1 MNIAEYSIKNKVIS
15 WLFIVILAI
24 GGVTSFLELGRL
36 EDPAFTIKDAMVVA
50 TYPGATPQEVEE
62 ELTYPLEKEIRRL
75 PYIDKITSTSSSGM
89 SQIMVSMKMDYGPDE
104 LPQIWDEMRRKI
116 NDLKPTLPAG
126 VNSLSII
133 DDFGDVFG
141 VMIML
146 SGEGYDYVELKR
158 YADVMSRDLEMVD
171 GVGKVSIAGDQ
182 QEMLFVEV
190 SLDRLAS
197 LNLDMSRVA
206 GLLNQQNNVVSSGEV
221 MVNGESLVIRPS
233 GTLNSVESLENLII
247 HGRDTGNLIRL
258 KDVATVVRGIQEKP
272 TNVVTYNGK
281 PAINLGVS
289 FASGVNVVEVGQR
302 LTDEIAHLE
311 TMKPAGIELNYFY
324 NQAAEVD
331 ASVQDFIVSLGQAV
345 AIVILV
351 LLFAMGIRSGIIIGV
366 VLLLT
371 VFGTFILME
380 YNDIE
385 LHRISL
391 GALIIALGMLVDNAI
406 VVVEGILVGLKKGRT
421 KMQAASDI
429 VKQTQWPLLGA
440 TVIAI
445 TAFAPI
451 GLSEDATGEFM
462 GSLFWVLCYSLFLS
476 WITAL
481 TITPFLADLLLKEEN
496 VSNNAD
502 GADAQQS
509 ASQQEYD
516 DPYKG
521 WLFVLFGWTLK
532 LAMRFRWVTV
542 VSMVALLFT
551 AVFAFGMVKQQFFPP
566 SNTPMFYVDM
576 WMPEGTDIR
585 ETIKQTERVEKYVR
599 EQEHV
604 EFVSTSVGQGL
615 QRFALTYQPEQSYE
629 AYAQLQVRTTDRE
642 NMFVVLNGLTGELS
656 RQFDTPTFQFKLMEF
671 GPSPASK
678 IEARITGSDP
688 QVLREIALQ
697 VEDILHTDPGARNIR
712 HDWRERTKE
721 LVPVFNESKARRLGI
736 SKEDLSNTLQMTFG
750 GSAMGLLR
758 DGADILP
765 IVGRLPESERVDF
778 ESLQN
783 AKIWSPSLQAY
794 VPIDQVI
801 DGVSLSWDEPLIK
814 RRDRKRTLTVLADHD
829 VLSEDT
835 AAALFTRIQPKV
847 MALDLPDGYGIS
859 WGGEYESSK
868 DAQDSLFGSLPM
880 GYLLM
885 FVITMLLFNSLK
897 KPLVIWFTVPLSI
910 IGVSF
915 GLLLWNM
922 PFSFTAF
929 LGLLS
934 LSGMIL
940 KNGIVL
946 MDQINIEMDS
956 GKDPYLAIVD
966 SAVSRVR
973 PVSMAALTTI
983 LGLVPLMFD
992 AFFGSMAITIMAGL
1006 GFATILTLIVVP
1018 VMYSLLFKIKP
1029 PKTVKSGSNDH
1040 SNDHPNDSLLESQPN
1055 KGKALE
1061 AAEAL

>member
-24 GGVTSFLELGRL
+24 GGGTSFLELGRL
-36 EDPAFTIKDAMVVA
+36 EDPAFTIKDAMIVA
-50 TYPGATPQEVEE
+50 TYPGATSKEVEE
-62 ELTYPLEKEIRRL
+62 ELTYPLEKEIRKL
-75 PYIDKITSTSSSGM
+75 PYIDRITSTSSNGM

-116 NDLKPTLPAG
+116 NDLQPTLPQG
-126 VNSLSII
+126 VQSLQII
-133 DDFGDVFG
+133 DDFGDVYG
-141 VMIML
+141 VMLML
-146 SGEGYDYVELKR
+146 TGDDYDYVELKR
-158 YADVMSRDLEMVD
+158 YADHLRREIELVD
-171 GVGKVSIAGDQ
+171 GVGKVDIAGDQ
-182 QEMLFVEV
+182 QEMLFVEI

-197 LNLDMSRVA
+197 LNLDMNVVS
-206 GLLNQQNNVVSSGEV
+206 GLLNQQNNVVSAGEV

-233 GTLNSVESLENLII
+233 GTLNTVQALENLII

-258 KDVATVVRGIQEKP
+258 KDVATITRSIQEKP
-272 TNVVTYNGK
+272 GNMILFNGK
-281 PAINLGVS
+281 KAINIGIS
-289 FASGVNVVEVGQR
+289 FASGVNVVEVGER
-302 LTDEIAHLE
+302 LNAELSSLE
-311 TMKPAGIELNYFY
+311 SIKPAGLDMSYFY
-324 NQAAEVD
+324 NQAQEVD
-331 ASVQDFIVSLGQAV
+331 DSVKAFVISLAEAV
-345 AIVILV
+345 AIVIIV
-351 LLFAMGIRSGIIIGV
+351 LLFTMGLRSGVIIGV

-371 VFGTFILME
+371 VFGTFILMN
-380 YNDIE
+380 YNNIE

-421 KMQAASDI
+421 KVQAAVDI

-451 GLSEDATGEFM
+451 GLSQDATGEFM
-462 GSLFWVLCYSLFLS
+462 GSLFWVLCFSLFLS
-476 WITAL
+476 WVTAITL
-481 TITPFLADLLLKEEN
+481 TPFLADLLLKEEEN
-496 VSNNAD
+496 DTNGED
-502 GADAQQS
+502 
-509 ASQQEYD
+509 E

-521 WLFVLFGWTLK
+521 WLFVVFGALLK
-532 LAMRFRWVTV
+532 FSLRFRWMTV
-542 VSMVALLFT
+542 AAMVALLVG
-551 AVFAFGMVKQQFFPP
+551 AVIAFGNVKQQFFPP

-585 ETIKQTERVEKYVR
+585 QTIKQAEKVESYIR
-599 EQEHV
+599 QQDDID
-604 EFVSTSVGQGL
+604 FVSVSIGQGL
-615 QRFALTYQPEQSYE
+615 QRFALTYQPEKSYE
-629 AYAQLQVRTTDRE
+629 AYAQFQVRTTDRD
-642 NMFVVLNGLTGELS
+642 NMFKLLHKLDDNLTKT
-656 RQFDTPTFQFKLMEF
+656 FDEPTFQFKLMEF

-678 IEARITGSDP
+678 IEARITGPDP
-688 QVLREIALQ
+688 KVLRELAVQ

-736 SKEDLSNTLQMTFG
+736 SKEDLSSTLQMAFG
-750 GSAMGLLR
+750 GSTFGVLR
-758 DGADILP
+758 DGTHTLP
-765 IVGRLPESERVDF
+765 IMMRLPEAERVDF

-783 AKIWSPSLQAY
+783 VKIWSPSLQTY
-794 VPIDQVI
+794 IPVDQII
-801 DGVSLSWDEPLIK
+801 DGVELDWSEPLIQ

-829 VLSEDT
+829 VLSDDT
-835 AAALFTRIQPKV
+835 AASLFARVQPKV
-847 MALDLPDGYGIS
+847 MALHIPEGYEIT

-868 DAQDSLFGSLPM
+868 DAQEGLFGSLPM

-885 FVITMLLFNSLK
+885 FIITILLFNSIK

-910 IGVSF
+910 IGVAF
-915 GLLLWNM
+915 GLLTTNM

-946 MDQINIEMDS
+946 LDQINLELES

-966 SAVSRVR
+966 SAISRVR

-983 LGLVPLMFD
+983 LGMIPLVFD

-1006 GFATILTLIVVP
+1006 GFATVLTLIVVP
-1018 VMYSLLFKIKP
+1018 VMFAILFRIKP
-1029 PKTVKSGSNDH
+1029 TT
-1040 SNDHPNDSLLESQPN
+1040 
-1055 KGKALE
+1055 A
-1061 AAEAL
+1061 

>member
-1 MNIAEYSIKNKVIS
+1 MSIAEYSIKNKVIS

-36 EDPAFTIKDAMVVA
+36 EDPAFTIKDAMVIA
-50 TYPGATPQEVEE
+50 TYPGATSKEVEE
-62 ELTYPLEKEIRRL
+62 ELTYPLEKEIRKL

-116 NDLKPTLPAG
+116 NDLQPTLPQG
-126 VNSLSII
+126 VQSLQII
-133 DDFGDVFG
+133 DDFGDVYG
-141 VMIML
+141 VMLML
-146 SGEGYDYVELKR
+146 TGDDYDYVELKR
-158 YADVMSRDLEMVD
+158 YADQLTRELELID
-171 GVGKVSIAGDQ
+171 GVGKVDIAGDQ
-182 QEMLFVEV
+182 QEMLFVEI
-190 SLDRLAS
+190 SLDRLAA
-197 LNLDMSRVA
+197 LNLDMNVIS
-206 GLLNQQNNVVSSGEV
+206 GLLNQQNNVVSAGEV
-221 MVNGESLVIRPS
+221 MVNGESLIIRPS
-233 GTLNSVESLENLII
+233 GTLNTVEALENLII

-258 KDVATVVRGIQEKP
+258 KDVATISRGIQEKP
-272 TNVVTYNGK
+272 GNVLLYNGK
-281 PAINLGVS
+281 KAINIGIS

-302 LTDEIAHLE
+302 IEAELASLE
-311 TMKPAGIELNYFY
+311 TIKPAGIDMNYFY
-324 NQAAEVD
+324 NQSQEVD
-331 ASVQDFIVSLGQAV
+331 DSVKAFVISLAEAV
-345 AIVILV
+345 AIVIIV
-351 LLFAMGIRSGIIIGV
+351 LLFTMGLRSGVIIGL

-371 VFGTFILME
+371 VFGTFILMN
-380 YNDIE
+380 YNNIE

-421 KMQAASDI
+421 KVQAATDI

-451 GLSEDATGEFM
+451 GLSQDATGEFM
-462 GSLFWVLCYSLFLS
+462 GSLFWVLCFSLFLS
-476 WITAL
+476 WITAITL
-481 TITPFLADLLLKEEN
+481 TPFLADLLLKEEDK
-496 VSNNAD
+496 NAEAED
-502 GADAQQS
+502 
-509 ASQQEYD
+509 E

-521 WLFVLFGWTLK
+521 WLFVAFGASLK
-532 LAMRFRWVTV
+532 FALRFRWLTV
-542 VSMVALLFT
+542 AGMVALLVG
-551 AVFAFGMVKQQFFPP
+551 AVVAFGSVKQQFFPP

-585 ETIKQTERVEKYVR
+585 ETIKKAEEVESYIR
-599 EQEHV
+599 TQDNID
-604 EFVSTSVGQGL
+604 FVSASIGQGL
-615 QRFALTYQPEQSYE
+615 QRFALTYQPEKSYE
-629 AYAQLQVRTTDRE
+629 AYAQFQVRTTDRE
-642 NMFVVLNGLTGELS
+642 NMFELLHKLDDNLAKT
-656 RQFDTPTFQFKLMEF
+656 FDKPTFQFKLMEF

-678 IEARITGSDP
+678 IEARITGPDP
-688 QVLREIALQ
+688 QVLRELAVQ

-736 SKEDLSNTLQMTFG
+736 SKEDLSSTLQMAFG
-750 GSAMGLLR
+750 GSTLGFLR
-758 DGADILP
+758 DGTHILP
-765 IVGRLPESERVDF
+765 IMTRLPEAERVDF

-783 AKIWSPSLQAY
+783 VNIWSPSLQSY
-794 VPIDQVI
+794 IPVDQVI
-801 DGVSLSWDEPLIK
+801 DGVKLDWDEPLIQ

-829 VLSEDT
+829 VLSDDT
-835 AAALFTRIQPKV
+835 AASLFARVQPKV
-847 MALDLPDGYGIS
+847 MALHIPEGYEIT

-868 DAQDSLFGSLPM
+868 DAQEGLFGSLPM

-885 FVITMLLFNSLK
+885 FIITMLLFNSLK

-910 IGVSF
+910 IGVAF
-915 GLLLWNM
+915 GLLTTNM

-946 MDQINIEMDS
+946 LDQINLELAS

-966 SAVSRVR
+966 SAISRVR

-983 LGLVPLMFD
+983 LGMIPLVFD

-1006 GFATILTLIVVP
+1006 GFATVLTLIVVP
-1018 VMYSLLFKIKP
+1018 VMFAILFKIKP
-1029 PKTVKSGSNDH
+1029 TT
-1040 SNDHPNDSLLESQPN
+1040 
-1055 KGKALE
+1055 A
-1061 AAEAL
+1061 

>member
-36 EDPAFTIKDAMVVA
+36 EDPAFTIKDAMIVA
-50 TYPGATPQEVEE
+50 TYPGATSKEVEE
-62 ELTYPLEKEIRRL
+62 ELTYPLEKEIRKL
-75 PYIDKITSTSSSGM
+75 PYIDRITSTSSNGM

-116 NDLKPTLPAG
+116 NDLQPTLPQG
-126 VNSLSII
+126 VQSLQII
-133 DDFGDVFG
+133 DDFGDVYG
-141 VMIML
+141 VMLML
-146 SGEGYDYVELKR
+146 TGDDYDYVELKR
-158 YADVMSRDLEMVD
+158 YADHLRREIELVD
-171 GVGKVSIAGDQ
+171 GVGKVDIAGDQ
-182 QEMLFVEV
+182 QEMLFVEI

-197 LNLDMSRVA
+197 LNLDMNVVS
-206 GLLNQQNNVVSSGEV
+206 GLLNQQNNVVSAGEV

-233 GTLNSVESLENLII
+233 GTLNTVQALENLII
-247 HGRDTGNLIRL
+247 HGRDTGDLIRL
-258 KDVATVVRGIQEKP
+258 KDVATITRGIQEKP
-272 TNVVTYNGK
+272 GNMILFNGK
-281 PAINLGVS
+281 KAINIGIS
-289 FASGVNVVEVGQR
+289 FASGVNVVEVGER
-302 LTDEIAHLE
+302 LNAELSSLE
-311 TMKPAGIELNYFY
+311 SIKPAGLDMSYFY
-324 NQAAEVD
+324 NQAQEVD
-331 ASVQDFIVSLGQAV
+331 DSVKAFVISLAEAV
-345 AIVILV
+345 AIVIIV
-351 LLFAMGIRSGIIIGV
+351 LLFTMGLRSGVIIGV

-371 VFGTFILME
+371 VFGTFILMN
-380 YNDIE
+380 YNNIE

-421 KMQAASDI
+421 KVQAAVDI

-451 GLSEDATGEFM
+451 GLSQDATGEFM
-462 GSLFWVLCYSLFLS
+462 GSLFWVLCFSLFLS
-476 WITAL
+476 WVTAITL
-481 TITPFLADLLLKEEN
+481 TPFLADLLLKEEEKDTN
-496 VSNNAD
+496 GED
-502 GADAQQS
+502 
-509 ASQQEYD
+509 E

-521 WLFVLFGWTLK
+521 WLFVVFGALLK
-532 LAMRFRWVTV
+532 FSLRFRWMTV
-542 VSMVALLFT
+542 AAMVALLVG
-551 AVFAFGMVKQQFFPP
+551 AVIAFGNVKQQFFPP

-585 ETIKQTERVEKYVR
+585 QTIKQAEKVESYIR
-599 EQEHV
+599 QQDDID
-604 EFVSTSVGQGL
+604 FVSVSIGQGL
-615 QRFALTYQPEQSYE
+615 QRFALTYQPEKSYE
-629 AYAQLQVRTTDRE
+629 AYAQFQVRTTDRD
-642 NMFVVLNGLTGELS
+642 NMFKLLHKLDDNLAKT
-656 RQFDTPTFQFKLMEF
+656 FDEPTFQFKLMEF

-678 IEARITGSDP
+678 IEARITGPDP
-688 QVLREIALQ
+688 KVLRELAVQ

-736 SKEDLSNTLQMTFG
+736 SKEDLSSTLQMAFG
-750 GSAMGLLR
+750 GSTFGVLR
-758 DGADILP
+758 DGTHTLP
-765 IVGRLPESERVDF
+765 IMMRLPEAERVDF

-783 AKIWSPSLQAY
+783 VKIWSPSLQTY
-794 VPIDQVI
+794 IPVDQII
-801 DGVSLSWDEPLIK
+801 DGVELDWSEPLIQ

-829 VLSEDT
+829 VLSDDT
-835 AAALFTRIQPKV
+835 AASLFARVQPKV
-847 MALDLPDGYGIS
+847 MALHIPEGYEIT

-868 DAQDSLFGSLPM
+868 DAQEGLFGSLPM

-885 FVITMLLFNSLK
+885 FIITILLFNSIK

-910 IGVSF
+910 IGVAF
-915 GLLLWNM
+915 GLLTTNM

-946 MDQINIEMDS
+946 LDQINLELES

-966 SAVSRVR
+966 SAISRVR

-983 LGLVPLMFD
+983 LGMIPLVFD

-1006 GFATILTLIVVP
+1006 GFATVLTLIVVP
-1018 VMYSLLFKIKP
+1018 VMFAILFRIKP
-1029 PKTVKSGSNDH
+1029 TT
-1040 SNDHPNDSLLESQPN
+1040 
-1055 KGKALE
+1055 A
-1061 AAEAL
+1061 

>member
-36 EDPAFTIKDAMVVA
+36 EDPAFTIKDAMIVA
-50 TYPGATPQEVEE
+50 TYPGATSKEVEE
-62 ELTYPLEKEIRRL
+62 ELTYPLEKEIRKL
-75 PYIDKITSTSSSGM
+75 PYIDRITSTSSNGM

-116 NDLKPTLPAG
+116 NDLQPTLPQG
-126 VNSLSII
+126 VQSLQII
-133 DDFGDVFG
+133 DDFGDVYG
-141 VMIML
+141 VMLML
-146 SGEGYDYVELKR
+146 TGDDYDYVELKR
-158 YADVMSRDLEMVD
+158 YADHLRREIELVD
-171 GVGKVSIAGDQ
+171 GVGKVDIAGDQ
-182 QEMLFVEV
+182 QEMLFVEI

-197 LNLDMSRVA
+197 LNLDMNVVS
-206 GLLNQQNNVVSSGEV
+206 GLLNQQNNVVSAGEV

-233 GTLNSVESLENLII
+233 GTLNTVQALENLII

-258 KDVATVVRGIQEKP
+258 KDVATITRSIQEKP
-272 TNVVTYNGK
+272 GNMILFNGK
-281 PAINLGVS
+281 KAINIGIS
-289 FASGVNVVEVGQR
+289 FASGVNVVEVGER
-302 LTDEIAHLE
+302 LNAELSSLE
-311 TMKPAGIELNYFY
+311 SIKPAGLDMSYFY
-324 NQAAEVD
+324 NQAEEVD
-331 ASVQDFIVSLGQAV
+331 DSVKAFVISLAEAV
-345 AIVILV
+345 AIVIIV
-351 LLFAMGIRSGIIIGV
+351 LLFTMGLRSGVIIGV

-371 VFGTFILME
+371 VFGTFILMN
-380 YNDIE
+380 YNNIE

-421 KMQAASDI
+421 KVQAAVDI

-451 GLSEDATGEFM
+451 GLSQDATGEFM
-462 GSLFWVLCYSLFLS
+462 GSLFWVLCFSLFLS
-476 WITAL
+476 WVTAITL
-481 TITPFLADLLLKEEN
+481 TPFLADLLLKEEKGTN
-496 VSNNAD
+496 GED
-502 GADAQQS
+502 
-509 ASQQEYD
+509 E

-521 WLFVLFGWTLK
+521 WLFVVFGALLK
-532 LAMRFRWVTV
+532 VSLRFRWMTV
-542 VSMVALLFT
+542 AAMVALLVG
-551 AVFAFGMVKQQFFPP
+551 AVIAFGNVKQQFFPP
-566 SNTPMFYVDM
+566 ANTPMFYVDM

-585 ETIKQTERVEKYVR
+585 QTIKQAEKVESYIR
-599 EQEHV
+599 QQDDID
-604 EFVSTSVGQGL
+604 FVSVSIGQGL
-615 QRFALTYQPEQSYE
+615 QRFALTYQPEKSYE
-629 AYAQLQVRTTDRE
+629 AYAQFQVRTTDRD
-642 NMFVVLNGLTGELS
+642 NMFKLLHKLDDNLAKT
-656 RQFDTPTFQFKLMEF
+656 FDEPTFQFKLMEF

-678 IEARITGSDP
+678 IEARITGPDP
-688 QVLREIALQ
+688 KVLRELAVQ

-736 SKEDLSNTLQMTFG
+736 SKEDLSSTLQMAFG
-750 GSAMGLLR
+750 GSTFGVLR
-758 DGADILP
+758 DGTHTLP
-765 IVGRLPESERVDF
+765 IMMRLPEAERVDF

-783 AKIWSPSLQAY
+783 VKIWSPSLQTY
-794 VPIDQVI
+794 IPVDQII
-801 DGVSLSWDEPLIK
+801 DGVELDWSEPLIQ

-829 VLSEDT
+829 VLSDDT
-835 AAALFTRIQPKV
+835 AASLFARVQQKV
-847 MALDLPDGYGIS
+847 MALHIPEGYEIT

-868 DAQDSLFGSLPM
+868 DAQEGLFGSLPM

-885 FVITMLLFNSLK
+885 FIITILLFNSIK

-910 IGVSF
+910 IGVAF
-915 GLLLWNM
+915 GLLTTNM

-946 MDQINIEMDS
+946 LDQINLELES

-966 SAVSRVR
+966 SAISRVR

-983 LGLVPLMFD
+983 LGMIPLVFD

-1006 GFATILTLIVVP
+1006 GFATVLTLIVVP
-1018 VMYSLLFKIKP
+1018 VMFAILFRIKP
-1029 PKTVKSGSNDH
+1029 TT
-1040 SNDHPNDSLLESQPN
+1040 
-1055 KGKALE
+1055 A
-1061 AAEAL
+1061 

>member
-36 EDPAFTIKDAMVVA
+36 EDPAFTIKDAMIVA
-50 TYPGATPQEVEE
+50 TYPGATSKEVEE
-62 ELTYPLEKEIRRL
+62 ELTYPLEKEIRKL
-75 PYIDKITSTSSSGM
+75 PYIDRITSTSSNGM

-116 NDLKPTLPAG
+116 NDLQPTLPQG
-126 VNSLSII
+126 VQSLQII
-133 DDFGDVFG
+133 DDFGDVYG
-141 VMIML
+141 VMLML
-146 SGEGYDYVELKR
+146 TGDDYDYVELKR
-158 YADVMSRDLEMVD
+158 YADHLRREIELVD
-171 GVGKVSIAGDQ
+171 GVGKVDIAGDQ
-182 QEMLFVEV
+182 QEMLFVEI

-197 LNLDMSRVA
+197 LNLDMNVVS
-206 GLLNQQNNVVSSGEV
+206 GLLNQQNNVVSAGEV

-233 GTLNSVESLENLII
+233 GTLNTVQALENLII

-258 KDVATVVRGIQEKP
+258 KDVATITRSIQEKP
-272 TNVVTYNGK
+272 GNMILFNGK
-281 PAINLGVS
+281 KAINIGIS
-289 FASGVNVVEVGQR
+289 FASGVNVVEVGER
-302 LTDEIAHLE
+302 LNAELSSLE
-311 TMKPAGIELNYFY
+311 SIKPAGLDMSYFY
-324 NQAAEVD
+324 NQAQEVD
-331 ASVQDFIVSLGQAV
+331 DSVKAFVISLAEAV
-345 AIVILV
+345 AIVIIV
-351 LLFAMGIRSGIIIGV
+351 LLFTMGLRSGVIIGV

-371 VFGTFILME
+371 VFGTFILMN
-380 YNDIE
+380 YNNIE

-421 KMQAASDI
+421 KVQAAVDI

-451 GLSEDATGEFM
+451 GLSQDATGEFM
-462 GSLFWVLCYSLFLS
+462 GSLFWVLCFSLFLS
-476 WITAL
+476 WVTAITL
-481 TITPFLADLLLKEEN
+481 TPFLADLLLKEEEKDTN
-496 VSNNAD
+496 GED
-502 GADAQQS
+502 
-509 ASQQEYD
+509 E

-521 WLFVLFGWTLK
+521 WLFVVFGALLK
-532 LAMRFRWVTV
+532 FSLRFRWMTV
-542 VSMVALLFT
+542 AAMVALLVG
-551 AVFAFGMVKQQFFPP
+551 AVIAFGNVKQQFFPP

-585 ETIKQTERVEKYVR
+585 QTIKQAEKVESHIR
-599 EQEHV
+599 QQDDID
-604 EFVSTSVGQGL
+604 FVSVSIGQGL
-615 QRFALTYQPEQSYE
+615 QRFALTYQPEKSYE
-629 AYAQLQVRTTDRE
+629 AYAQFQVRTTDRD
-642 NMFVVLNGLTGELS
+642 NMFKLLHKLDDNLAKT
-656 RQFDTPTFQFKLMEF
+656 FDEPTFQFKLMEF

-678 IEARITGSDP
+678 IEARITGPDP
-688 QVLREIALQ
+688 KVLRELAVQ
-697 VEDILHTDPGARNIR
+697 VEDILHTDPGTRNIR

-736 SKEDLSNTLQMTFG
+736 SKEDLSSTLQMAFG
-750 GSAMGLLR
+750 GSTFGVLR
-758 DGADILP
+758 DGTHTLP
-765 IVGRLPESERVDF
+765 IMMRLPEAERVDF

-783 AKIWSPSLQAY
+783 VKIWSPSLQTY
-794 VPIDQVI
+794 IPVDQII
-801 DGVSLSWDEPLIK
+801 DGVELDWSEPLIQ

-829 VLSEDT
+829 VLSDDT
-835 AAALFTRIQPKV
+835 AASLFARVQPKV
-847 MALDLPDGYGIS
+847 MALHIPEGYEIT

-868 DAQDSLFGSLPM
+868 DAQEGLFGSLPM

-885 FVITMLLFNSLK
+885 FIITILLFNSIK

-910 IGVSF
+910 IGVAF
-915 GLLLWNM
+915 GLLTTNM

-946 MDQINIEMDS
+946 LDQINLELES

-966 SAVSRVR
+966 SAISRVR

-983 LGLVPLMFD
+983 LGMIPLVFD

-1006 GFATILTLIVVP
+1006 GFATVLTLIVVP
-1018 VMYSLLFKIKP
+1018 VMFAILFRIKP
-1029 PKTVKSGSNDH
+1029 TT
-1040 SNDHPNDSLLESQPN
+1040 
-1055 KGKALE
+1055 A
-1061 AAEAL
+1061 

>member
-36 EDPAFTIKDAMVVA
+36 EDPAFTIKDAMIVA
-50 TYPGATPQEVEE
+50 TYPGATSKEVEE
-62 ELTYPLEKEIRRL
+62 ELTYPLEKEIRKL
-75 PYIDKITSTSSSGM
+75 PYIDRITSTSSNGM

-116 NDLKPTLPAG
+116 NDLQPTLPQG
-126 VNSLSII
+126 VQSLQII
-133 DDFGDVFG
+133 DDFGDVYG
-141 VMIML
+141 VMLML
-146 SGEGYDYVELKR
+146 TGDDYDYVELKR
-158 YADVMSRDLEMVD
+158 YADHLRREIELVD
-171 GVGKVSIAGDQ
+171 GVGKVDIAGDQ
-182 QEMLFVEV
+182 QEMLFVEI

-197 LNLDMSRVA
+197 LNLDMNVVS
-206 GLLNQQNNVVSSGEV
+206 GLLNQQNNVVSAGEV

-233 GTLNSVESLENLII
+233 GTLNTVQALENLII

-258 KDVATVVRGIQEKP
+258 KDVATITRSIQEKP
-272 TNVVTYNGK
+272 GNMILFNGK
-281 PAINLGVS
+281 KAINIGIS
-289 FASGVNVVEVGQR
+289 FASGVNVVEVGER
-302 LTDEIAHLE
+302 LNAELSSLE
-311 TMKPAGIELNYFY
+311 SIKPAGLDMSYFY
-324 NQAAEVD
+324 NQAQEVD
-331 ASVQDFIVSLGQAV
+331 DSVKAFVISLAEAV
-345 AIVILV
+345 AIVIIV
-351 LLFAMGIRSGIIIGV
+351 LLFTMGLRSGVIIGM

-371 VFGTFILME
+371 VFGTFILMN
-380 YNDIE
+380 YNNIE

-421 KMQAASDI
+421 KVQAAVDI

-451 GLSEDATGEFM
+451 GLSQDATGEFM
-462 GSLFWVLCYSLFLS
+462 GSLFWVLCFSLFLS
-476 WITAL
+476 WVTAITL
-481 TITPFLADLLLKEEN
+481 TPFLADLLLKEEEKDTN
-496 VSNNAD
+496 GED
-502 GADAQQS
+502 
-509 ASQQEYD
+509 E

-521 WLFVLFGWTLK
+521 WLFVVFGALLK
-532 LAMRFRWVTV
+532 FSLRFRWMTV
-542 VSMVALLFT
+542 AAMVALLVG
-551 AVFAFGMVKQQFFPP
+551 AVIAFGNVKQQFFPP

-585 ETIKQTERVEKYVR
+585 QTIKQAETVESYIR
-599 EQEHV
+599 QQDDID
-604 EFVSTSVGQGL
+604 FVSVSIGQGL
-615 QRFALTYQPEQSYE
+615 QRFALTYQPEKSYE
-629 AYAQLQVRTTDRE
+629 AYAQFQVRTTDRD
-642 NMFVVLNGLTGELS
+642 NMFKLLHKLDDNLAKT
-656 RQFDTPTFQFKLMEF
+656 FDEPTFQFKLMEF

-678 IEARITGSDP
+678 IEARITGPDP
-688 QVLREIALQ
+688 KVLRELAVQ

-736 SKEDLSNTLQMTFG
+736 SKEDLSSTLQMAFG
-750 GSAMGLLR
+750 GSTFGVLR
-758 DGADILP
+758 DGTHTLP
-765 IVGRLPESERVDF
+765 IMMRLPEAERVDF

-783 AKIWSPSLQAY
+783 VKIWSPSLQTY
-794 VPIDQVI
+794 IPVDQII
-801 DGVSLSWDEPLIK
+801 DGVELDWSEPLIQ

-829 VLSEDT
+829 VLSDDT
-835 AAALFTRIQPKV
+835 AASLFARVQPKV
-847 MALDLPDGYGIS
+847 MALHIPEGYEIT

-868 DAQDSLFGSLPM
+868 DAQEGLFGSLPM

-885 FVITMLLFNSLK
+885 FIITILLFNSIK

-910 IGVSF
+910 IGVAF
-915 GLLLWNM
+915 GLLTTNM

-946 MDQINIEMDS
+946 LDQINLELES

-966 SAVSRVR
+966 SAISRVR

-983 LGLVPLMFD
+983 LGMIPLVFD

-1006 GFATILTLIVVP
+1006 GFATVLTLIVVP
-1018 VMYSLLFKIKP
+1018 VMFAILFRIKP
-1029 PKTVKSGSNDH
+1029 TT
-1040 SNDHPNDSLLESQPN
+1040 
-1055 KGKALE
+1055 A
-1061 AAEAL
+1061 

>member
-36 EDPAFTIKDAMVVA
+36 EDPAFTIKDAMIVA
-50 TYPGATPQEVEE
+50 TYPGATSKEVEE
-62 ELTYPLEKEIRRL
+62 ELTYPLEKEIRKL
-75 PYIDKITSTSSSGM
+75 PYIDRITSTSSNGM

-116 NDLKPTLPAG
+116 NDLQPTLPQG
-126 VNSLSII
+126 VQSLQII
-133 DDFGDVFG
+133 DDFGDVYG
-141 VMIML
+141 VMLML
-146 SGEGYDYVELKR
+146 TGDDYDYVELKR
-158 YADVMSRDLEMVD
+158 YADHLRREIELVD
-171 GVGKVSIAGDQ
+171 GVGKVDIAGDQ
-182 QEMLFVEV
+182 QEMLFVEI

-197 LNLDMSRVA
+197 LNLDMNVVS
-206 GLLNQQNNVVSSGEV
+206 GLLNQQNNVVSAGEV

-233 GTLNSVESLENLII
+233 GTLNTAQALENLII

-258 KDVATVVRGIQEKP
+258 KDVATITRGIQEKP
-272 TNVVTYNGK
+272 GNMILFNGK
-281 PAINLGVS
+281 KAINIGIS
-289 FASGVNVVEVGQR
+289 FASGVNVVEVGER
-302 LTDEIAHLE
+302 LNAELSSLE
-311 TMKPAGIELNYFY
+311 SIKPAGLDMSYFY
-324 NQAAEVD
+324 NQAQEVD
-331 ASVQDFIVSLGQAV
+331 DSVKAFVISLAEAV
-345 AIVILV
+345 AIVIIV
-351 LLFAMGIRSGIIIGV
+351 LLFTMGLRSGVIIGV

-371 VFGTFILME
+371 VFGTFILMN
-380 YNDIE
+380 YNNIE

-421 KMQAASDI
+421 KVQAAVDI

-451 GLSEDATGEFM
+451 GLSQDATGEFM
-462 GSLFWVLCYSLFLS
+462 GSLFWVLCFSLFLS
-476 WITAL
+476 WVTAITL
-481 TITPFLADLLLKEEN
+481 TPFLADLLLKEEEKDTN
-496 VSNNAD
+496 GED
-502 GADAQQS
+502 
-509 ASQQEYD
+509 E

-521 WLFVLFGWTLK
+521 WLFVVFGALLK
-532 LAMRFRWVTV
+532 FSLRFRWMTV
-542 VSMVALLFT
+542 AAMVALLVG
-551 AVFAFGMVKQQFFPP
+551 AVIAFGNVKQQFFPP

-585 ETIKQTERVEKYVR
+585 QTIKQAEKVESYIR
-599 EQEHV
+599 QQDDID
-604 EFVSTSVGQGL
+604 FVSVSIGQGL
-615 QRFALTYQPEQSYE
+615 QRFALTYQPEKSYE
-629 AYAQLQVRTTDRE
+629 AYAQFQVRTTDRD
-642 NMFVVLNGLTGELS
+642 NMFKLLHKLDDNLAKT
-656 RQFDTPTFQFKLMEF
+656 FDEPTFQFKLMEF

-678 IEARITGSDP
+678 IEARITGPDP
-688 QVLREIALQ
+688 KVLRELAVQ

-736 SKEDLSNTLQMTFG
+736 SKEDLSSTLQMAFG
-750 GSAMGLLR
+750 GSTFGVLR
-758 DGADILP
+758 DGTHTLP
-765 IVGRLPESERVDF
+765 IMMRLPEAERVDF

-783 AKIWSPSLQAY
+783 VKIWSPSLQTY
-794 VPIDQVI
+794 IPVDQII
-801 DGVSLSWDEPLIK
+801 DGVELDWSEPLIQ

-829 VLSEDT
+829 VLSDDT
-835 AAALFTRIQPKV
+835 AASLFARVQPKV
-847 MALDLPDGYGIS
+847 MALHIPEGYEIT

-868 DAQDSLFGSLPM
+868 DAQEGLFGSLPM

-885 FVITMLLFNSLK
+885 FIITILLFNSIK

-910 IGVSF
+910 IGVAF
-915 GLLLWNM
+915 GLLTTNM

-946 MDQINIEMDS
+946 LDQINLELES

-966 SAVSRVR
+966 SAISRVR

-983 LGLVPLMFD
+983 LGMIPLVFD

-1006 GFATILTLIVVP
+1006 GFATVLTLIVVP
-1018 VMYSLLFKIKP
+1018 VMFAILFRIKP
-1029 PKTVKSGSNDH
+1029 TT
-1040 SNDHPNDSLLESQPN
+1040 
-1055 KGKALE
+1055 A
-1061 AAEAL
+1061 

>member
-36 EDPAFTIKDAMVVA
+36 EDPAFTIKDAMIVA
-50 TYPGATPQEVEE
+50 TYPGATSKEVEE
-62 ELTYPLEKEIRRL
+62 ELTYPLEKEIRKL
-75 PYIDKITSTSSSGM
+75 PYIDRITSTSSNGM

-116 NDLKPTLPAG
+116 NDLQPTLPQG
-126 VNSLSII
+126 VQSLQII
-133 DDFGDVFG
+133 DDFGDVYG
-141 VMIML
+141 VMLML
-146 SGEGYDYVELKR
+146 MGDDYDYVELKR
-158 YADVMSRDLEMVD
+158 YANHLRREIELVD
-171 GVGKVSIAGDQ
+171 GVGKVDIAGDQ
-182 QEMLFVEV
+182 QEMLFVEI

-197 LNLDMSRVA
+197 LNLDMNVVS
-206 GLLNQQNNVVSSGEV
+206 GLLNQQNNVVSAGEV

-233 GTLNSVESLENLII
+233 GTLNTVQALENLII

-258 KDVATVVRGIQEKP
+258 KDVATITRGIQEKP
-272 TNVVTYNGK
+272 GNMILFNGK
-281 PAINLGVS
+281 KAINIGIS
-289 FASGVNVVEVGQR
+289 FASGVNVVEVGER
-302 LTDEIAHLE
+302 LNAELSSLE
-311 TMKPAGIELNYFY
+311 SIKPAGLDMSYFY
-324 NQAAEVD
+324 NQAQEVD
-331 ASVQDFIVSLGQAV
+331 DSVKAFVISLAEAV
-345 AIVILV
+345 AIVIIV
-351 LLFAMGIRSGIIIGV
+351 LLFTMGLRSGVIIGV

-371 VFGTFILME
+371 VFGTFILMN
-380 YNDIE
+380 YNNIE

-421 KMQAASDI
+421 KVQAAVDI

-451 GLSEDATGEFM
+451 GLSQDATGEFM
-462 GSLFWVLCYSLFLS
+462 GSLFWVLCFSLFLS
-476 WITAL
+476 WVTAITL
-481 TITPFLADLLLKEEN
+481 TPFLADLLLKEEEKDTN
-496 VSNNAD
+496 GED
-502 GADAQQS
+502 
-509 ASQQEYD
+509 E

-521 WLFVLFGWTLK
+521 WLFVVFGALLK
-532 LAMRFRWVTV
+532 FSLRFRWMTV
-542 VSMVALLFT
+542 AAMVALLVG
-551 AVFAFGMVKQQFFPP
+551 AVIAFGNVKQQFFPP

-585 ETIKQTERVEKYVR
+585 QTIKQAETVESYIR
-599 EQEHV
+599 QQDDID
-604 EFVSTSVGQGL
+604 FVSVSIGQGL
-615 QRFALTYQPEQSYE
+615 QRFALTYQPEKSYE
-629 AYAQLQVRTTDRE
+629 AYAQFQVRTTDRD
-642 NMFVVLNGLTGELS
+642 NMFKLLHKLDDNLAKT
-656 RQFDTPTFQFKLMEF
+656 FDEPTFQFKLMEF

-678 IEARITGSDP
+678 IEARITGPDP
-688 QVLREIALQ
+688 KVLRELAVQ

-736 SKEDLSNTLQMTFG
+736 SKEDLSSTLQMAFG
-750 GSAMGLLR
+750 GSTFGVLR
-758 DGADILP
+758 DGTHTLP
-765 IVGRLPESERVDF
+765 IMMRLPEAERVDF

-783 AKIWSPSLQAY
+783 VKIWSPSLQTY
-794 VPIDQVI
+794 IPVDQII
-801 DGVSLSWDEPLIK
+801 DGVELDWSEPLIQ

-829 VLSEDT
+829 VLSDDT
-835 AAALFTRIQPKV
+835 AASLFARVQPKV
-847 MALDLPDGYGIS
+847 MALHIPEGYEIT

-868 DAQDSLFGSLPM
+868 DAQEGLFGSLPM

-885 FVITMLLFNSLK
+885 FIITILLFNSIK

-910 IGVSF
+910 IGVAF
-915 GLLLWNM
+915 GLLTTNM

-946 MDQINIEMDS
+946 LDQINLELES

-966 SAVSRVR
+966 SAISRVR

-983 LGLVPLMFD
+983 LGMIPLVFD

-1006 GFATILTLIVVP
+1006 GFATVLTLIVVP
-1018 VMYSLLFKIKP
+1018 VMFAILFRIKP
-1029 PKTVKSGSNDH
+1029 TT
-1040 SNDHPNDSLLESQPN
+1040 
-1055 KGKALE
+1055 A
-1061 AAEAL
+1061 

>member
-36 EDPAFTIKDAMVVA
+36 EDPAFTIKDAMIVA
-50 TYPGATPQEVEE
+50 TYPGATSKEVEE
-62 ELTYPLEKEIRRL
+62 ELTYPLEKEIRKL
-75 PYIDKITSTSSSGM
+75 PYIDRITSTSSNGM

-116 NDLKPTLPAG
+116 NDLQPTLPQG
-126 VNSLSII
+126 VQSLQII
-133 DDFGDVFG
+133 DDFGDVYG
-141 VMIML
+141 VMLML
-146 SGEGYDYVELKR
+146 TGDDYDYVELKR
-158 YADVMSRDLEMVD
+158 YADHLRREIELVD
-171 GVGKVSIAGDQ
+171 GVGKVDIAGDQ
-182 QEMLFVEV
+182 QEMLFVEI

-197 LNLDMSRVA
+197 LNLDMNVVS
-206 GLLNQQNNVVSSGEV
+206 GLLNQQNNVVSAGEV

-233 GTLNSVESLENLII
+233 GTLNTVQALENLII

-258 KDVATVVRGIQEKP
+258 KDVATITRSIQEKP
-272 TNVVTYNGK
+272 GNMILFNGK
-281 PAINLGVS
+281 KAINIGIS
-289 FASGVNVVEVGQR
+289 FASGVNVVEVGER
-302 LTDEIAHLE
+302 LNAELSSLE
-311 TMKPAGIELNYFY
+311 SIKPAGLDMSYFY
-324 NQAAEVD
+324 NQAQEVD
-331 ASVQDFIVSLGQAV
+331 DSVKAFVISLAEAV
-345 AIVILV
+345 AIVIIV
-351 LLFAMGIRSGIIIGV
+351 LLFTMGLRSGVIIGV

-371 VFGTFILME
+371 VFGTFILMN
-380 YNDIE
+380 YNNIE

-421 KMQAASDI
+421 KVQAAVDI

-451 GLSEDATGEFM
+451 GLSQDATGEFM
-462 GSLFWVLCYSLFLS
+462 GSLFWVLCFSLFLS
-476 WITAL
+476 WVTAITL
-481 TITPFLADLLLKEEN
+481 TPFLADLLLKEEEKD
-496 VSNNAD
+496 SNGED
-502 GADAQQS
+502 
-509 ASQQEYD
+509 E

-521 WLFVLFGWTLK
+521 WLFVVFGALLK
-532 LAMRFRWVTV
+532 FALRFRWMTV
-542 VSMVALLFT
+542 AAMVALLVG
-551 AVFAFGMVKQQFFPP
+551 AVVAFGNVKQQFFPP

-585 ETIKQTERVEKYVR
+585 QTIKQAEKVESYIR
-599 EQEHV
+599 QQDDID
-604 EFVSTSVGQGL
+604 FVSVSIGQGL
-615 QRFALTYQPEQSYE
+615 QRFALTYQPEKSYE
-629 AYAQLQVRTTDRE
+629 AYAQFQVRTTDRD
-642 NMFVVLNGLTGELS
+642 NMFKLLHKLDDNLAKT
-656 RQFDTPTFQFKLMEF
+656 FDAPTFQFKLMEF

-678 IEARITGSDP
+678 IEARITGPDP
-688 QVLREIALQ
+688 KVLRELAVK

-736 SKEDLSNTLQMTFG
+736 SKEDLSSTLQMAFG
-750 GSAMGLLR
+750 GSTFGVLR
-758 DGADILP
+758 DGTHTLP
-765 IVGRLPESERVDF
+765 IMMRLPEAERVDF

-783 AKIWSPSLQAY
+783 VKIWSPSLQTY
-794 VPIDQVI
+794 IPVDQII
-801 DGVSLSWDEPLIK
+801 DGVELDWSEPLIQ

-829 VLSEDT
+829 VLSDDT
-835 AAALFTRIQPKV
+835 AASLFARVQPKV
-847 MALDLPDGYGIS
+847 MALHIPEGYEIT

-868 DAQDSLFGSLPM
+868 DAQEGLFGSLPM

-885 FVITMLLFNSLK
+885 FIITILLFNSIK

-910 IGVSF
+910 IGVAF
-915 GLLLWNM
+915 GLLTTNM

-946 MDQINIEMDS
+946 LDQINLELES

-966 SAVSRVR
+966 SAISRVR

-983 LGLVPLMFD
+983 LGMIPLVFD

-1006 GFATILTLIVVP
+1006 GFATVLTLIVVP
-1018 VMYSLLFKIKP
+1018 VMFAILFRIKP
-1029 PKTVKSGSNDH
+1029 TT
-1040 SNDHPNDSLLESQPN
+1040 
-1055 KGKALE
+1055 A
-1061 AAEAL
+1061 

>member
-36 EDPAFTIKDAMVVA
+36 EDPAFTIKDAMIVA
-50 TYPGATPQEVEE
+50 TYPGATSKEVEE
-62 ELTYPLEKEIRRL
+62 ELTYPLEKEIRKL
-75 PYIDKITSTSSSGM
+75 PYIDRITSTSSNGM

-116 NDLKPTLPAG
+116 NDLQPTLPQG
-126 VNSLSII
+126 VQSLQII
-133 DDFGDVFG
+133 DDFGDVYG
-141 VMIML
+141 VMLML
-146 SGEGYDYVELKR
+146 TGDDYDYVELKR
-158 YADVMSRDLEMVD
+158 YADHLRREIELVD
-171 GVGKVSIAGDQ
+171 GVGKVDIAGDQ
-182 QEMLFVEV
+182 QEMLFVEI

-197 LNLDMSRVA
+197 LNLDMNVVS
-206 GLLNQQNNVVSSGEV
+206 GLLNQQNNVVSAGEV

-233 GTLNSVESLENLII
+233 GTLNTVQALENLII

-258 KDVATVVRGIQEKP
+258 KDVATITRSIQEKP
-272 TNVVTYNGK
+272 GNMILFNGK
-281 PAINLGVS
+281 KAINIGIS
-289 FASGVNVVEVGQR
+289 FASGVNVVEVGER
-302 LTDEIAHLE
+302 LNAELSSLE
-311 TMKPAGIELNYFY
+311 SIKPAGLDMSYFY
-324 NQAAEVD
+324 NQAQEVD
-331 ASVQDFIVSLGQAV
+331 DSVKAFVISLAEAV
-345 AIVILV
+345 AIVIIV
-351 LLFAMGIRSGIIIGV
+351 LLFTMGLRSGVIIGV

-371 VFGTFILME
+371 VFGTFILMN
-380 YNDIE
+380 YNNIE

-421 KMQAASDI
+421 KVQAAVDI

-451 GLSEDATGEFM
+451 GLSQDATGEFM
-462 GSLFWVLCYSLFLS
+462 GSLFWVLCFSLFLS
-476 WITAL
+476 WVTAITL
-481 TITPFLADLLLKEEN
+481 TPFLADLLLKEEEN
-496 VSNNAD
+496 DTNGED
-502 GADAQQS
+502 
-509 ASQQEYD
+509 E

-521 WLFVLFGWTLK
+521 WLFVVFGALLK
-532 LAMRFRWVTV
+532 FSLRFRWMTV
-542 VSMVALLFT
+542 AAMVALLVG
-551 AVFAFGMVKQQFFPP
+551 AVIAFGNVKQQFFPP

-585 ETIKQTERVEKYVR
+585 QTIKQAEKVESYIR
-599 EQEHV
+599 QQDDID
-604 EFVSTSVGQGL
+604 FVSVSIGQGL
-615 QRFALTYQPEQSYE
+615 QRFALTYQPEKSYE
-629 AYAQLQVRTTDRE
+629 AYAQFQVRTTDRD
-642 NMFVVLNGLTGELS
+642 NMFKLLHKLDDNLTKT
-656 RQFDTPTFQFKLMEF
+656 FDEPTFQFKLMEF

-678 IEARITGSDP
+678 IEARITGPDP
-688 QVLREIALQ
+688 KVLRELAVQ

-736 SKEDLSNTLQMTFG
+736 SKEDLSSTLQMAFG
-750 GSAMGLLR
+750 GSTFGVLR
-758 DGADILP
+758 DGTHTLP
-765 IVGRLPESERVDF
+765 IMMRLPEAERVDF

-783 AKIWSPSLQAY
+783 VKIWSPSLQTY
-794 VPIDQVI
+794 IPVDQII
-801 DGVSLSWDEPLIK
+801 DGVELDWSEPLIQ

-829 VLSEDT
+829 VLSDDT
-835 AAALFTRIQPKV
+835 AASLFARVQPKV
-847 MALDLPDGYGIS
+847 MALHIPEGYEIT

-868 DAQDSLFGSLPM
+868 DAQEGLFGSLPM

-885 FVITMLLFNSLK
+885 FIITILLFNSIK

-910 IGVSF
+910 IGVAF
-915 GLLLWNM
+915 GLLTTNM

-946 MDQINIEMDS
+946 LDQINLELES

-966 SAVSRVR
+966 SAISRVR

-983 LGLVPLMFD
+983 LGMIPLVFD

-1006 GFATILTLIVVP
+1006 GFATVLTLIVVP
-1018 VMYSLLFKIKP
+1018 VMFAILFRIKP
-1029 PKTVKSGSNDH
+1029 TT
-1040 SNDHPNDSLLESQPN
+1040 
-1055 KGKALE
+1055 A
-1061 AAEAL
+1061 

>member
-36 EDPAFTIKDAMVVA
+36 EDPAFTIKDAMIVA
-50 TYPGATPQEVEE
+50 TYPGATSKEVEE
-62 ELTYPLEKEIRRL
+62 ELTYPLEKEIRKL
-75 PYIDKITSTSSSGM
+75 PYIDRITSTSSNGM

-116 NDLKPTLPAG
+116 NDLQPTLPQG
-126 VNSLSII
+126 VQSLQII
-133 DDFGDVFG
+133 DDFGDVYG
-141 VMIML
+141 VMLML
-146 SGEGYDYVELKR
+146 TGDDYDYVELKR
-158 YADVMSRDLEMVD
+158 YADHLRREIELVD
-171 GVGKVSIAGDQ
+171 GVGKVDIAGDQ
-182 QEMLFVEV
+182 QEMLFVEI

-197 LNLDMSRVA
+197 LNLDMNVVS
-206 GLLNQQNNVVSSGEV
+206 GLLNQQNNVVSAGEV

-233 GTLNSVESLENLII
+233 GTLNTVQALENLII

-258 KDVATVVRGIQEKP
+258 KDVATITRSIQEKP
-272 TNVVTYNGK
+272 GNMILFNGK
-281 PAINLGVS
+281 KAINIGIS
-289 FASGVNVVEVGQR
+289 FASGVNVVEVGER
-302 LTDEIAHLE
+302 LNAELSSLE
-311 TMKPAGIELNYFY
+311 SIKPAGLDMSYFY
-324 NQAAEVD
+324 NQAQEVD
-331 ASVQDFIVSLGQAV
+331 DSVKAFVISLAEAV
-345 AIVILV
+345 AIVIIV
-351 LLFAMGIRSGIIIGV
+351 LLFTMGLRSGVIIGV

-371 VFGTFILME
+371 VFGTFILMN
-380 YNDIE
+380 YNNIE

-421 KMQAASDI
+421 KVQAAVDI

-451 GLSEDATGEFM
+451 GLSQDATGEFM
-462 GSLFWVLCYSLFLS
+462 GSLFWVLCFSLFLS
-476 WITAL
+476 WVTAITL
-481 TITPFLADLLLKEEN
+481 TPFLADLLLKEEEKD
-496 VSNNAD
+496 SNGED
-502 GADAQQS
+502 
-509 ASQQEYD
+509 E

-521 WLFVLFGWTLK
+521 WLFVVFGALLK
-532 LAMRFRWVTV
+532 FSLRFRWMTV
-542 VSMVALLFT
+542 AAMVALLVG
-551 AVFAFGMVKQQFFPP
+551 AVIAFGNVKQQFFPP

-585 ETIKQTERVEKYVR
+585 QTIKQAEKVESYIR
-599 EQEHV
+599 QQDDID
-604 EFVSTSVGQGL
+604 FVSVSIGQGL
-615 QRFALTYQPEQSYE
+615 QRFALTYQPEKSYE
-629 AYAQLQVRTTDRE
+629 AYAQFQVRTTDRD
-642 NMFVVLNGLTGELS
+642 NMFKLLHKLDDNLAKT
-656 RQFDTPTFQFKLMEF
+656 FDEPTFQFKLMEF

-678 IEARITGSDP
+678 IEARITGPDP
-688 QVLREIALQ
+688 KVLRELAVQ

-736 SKEDLSNTLQMTFG
+736 SKEDLSSTLQMAFG
-750 GSAMGLLR
+750 GSTFGVLR
-758 DGADILP
+758 DGTHTLP
-765 IVGRLPESERVDF
+765 IMMRLPEAERVDF

-783 AKIWSPSLQAY
+783 VKIWSPSLQTY
-794 VPIDQVI
+794 IPVDQII
-801 DGVSLSWDEPLIK
+801 DGVELDWSEPLIQ

-829 VLSEDT
+829 VLSDDT
-835 AAALFTRIQPKV
+835 AASLFARVQPKV
-847 MALDLPDGYGIS
+847 MSLHIPEGYEIT

-868 DAQDSLFGSLPM
+868 DAQEGLFGSLPM

-885 FVITMLLFNSLK
+885 FIITILLFNSIK

-910 IGVSF
+910 IGVAF
-915 GLLLWNM
+915 GLLTTNM

-946 MDQINIEMDS
+946 LDQINLELES

-966 SAVSRVR
+966 SAISRVR

-983 LGLVPLMFD
+983 LGMIPLVFD

-1006 GFATILTLIVVP
+1006 GFATVLTLIVVP
-1018 VMYSLLFKIKP
+1018 VMFAILFRIKP
-1029 PKTVKSGSNDH
+1029 TT
-1040 SNDHPNDSLLESQPN
+1040 
-1055 KGKALE
+1055 A
-1061 AAEAL
+1061 

>member
-36 EDPAFTIKDAMVVA
+36 EDPAFTIKDAMIVA
-50 TYPGATPQEVEE
+50 TYPGATSKEVEE
-62 ELTYPLEKEIRRL
+62 ELTYPLEKEIRKL
-75 PYIDKITSTSSSGM
+75 PYIDRITSTSSNGM

-116 NDLKPTLPAG
+116 NDLQPTLPQG
-126 VNSLSII
+126 VQSLQII
-133 DDFGDVFG
+133 DDFGDVYG
-141 VMIML
+141 VMLML
-146 SGEGYDYVELKR
+146 TGDDYDYVELKR
-158 YADVMSRDLEMVD
+158 YADHLRREIELVD
-171 GVGKVSIAGDQ
+171 GVGKVDIAGDQ
-182 QEMLFVEV
+182 QEMLFVEI

-197 LNLDMSRVA
+197 LNLDMNVVS
-206 GLLNQQNNVVSSGEV
+206 GLLNQQNNVVSAGEV

-233 GTLNSVESLENLII
+233 GTLNTVQALENLII

-258 KDVATVVRGIQEKP
+258 KDVATITRGIQEKP
-272 TNVVTYNGK
+272 GNMILFNGK
-281 PAINLGVS
+281 KAINIGIS
-289 FASGVNVVEVGQR
+289 FASGVNVVEVGER
-302 LTDEIAHLE
+302 LNAELSSLE
-311 TMKPAGIELNYFY
+311 SIKPAGLDMSYFY
-324 NQAAEVD
+324 NQAQEVD
-331 ASVQDFIVSLGQAV
+331 DSVKAFVVSLAEAV
-345 AIVILV
+345 AIVIIV
-351 LLFAMGIRSGIIIGV
+351 LLFTMGLRSGVIIGV

-371 VFGTFILME
+371 VFGTFILMN
-380 YNDIE
+380 YNNIE

-421 KMQAASDI
+421 KVQAAVDI

-451 GLSEDATGEFM
+451 GLSQDATGEFM
-462 GSLFWVLCYSLFLS
+462 GSLFWVLCFSLFLS
-476 WITAL
+476 WVTAITL
-481 TITPFLADLLLKEEN
+481 TPFLADLLLKEEEKDTN
-496 VSNNAD
+496 GED
-502 GADAQQS
+502 
-509 ASQQEYD
+509 E

-521 WLFVLFGWTLK
+521 WLFVVFGALLK
-532 LAMRFRWVTV
+532 FSLRFRWMTV
-542 VSMVALLFT
+542 AAMVALLVG
-551 AVFAFGMVKQQFFPP
+551 AVIAFGNVKQQFFPP

-585 ETIKQTERVEKYVR
+585 QTIKQAETVESYIR
-599 EQEHV
+599 QQDDID
-604 EFVSTSVGQGL
+604 FVSVSIGQGL
-615 QRFALTYQPEQSYE
+615 QRFALTYQPEKSYE
-629 AYAQLQVRTTDRE
+629 AYAQFQVRTTDRD
-642 NMFVVLNGLTGELS
+642 NMFKLLHKLDDNLAKT
-656 RQFDTPTFQFKLMEF
+656 FDEPTFQFKLMEF

-678 IEARITGSDP
+678 IEARITGPDP
-688 QVLREIALQ
+688 KVLRELAVQ

-736 SKEDLSNTLQMTFG
+736 SKEDLSSTLQMAFG
-750 GSAMGLLR
+750 GSTFGVLR
-758 DGADILP
+758 DGTHTLP
-765 IVGRLPESERVDF
+765 IMMRLPEAERVDF

-783 AKIWSPSLQAY
+783 VKIWSPSLQTY
-794 VPIDQVI
+794 IPVDQII
-801 DGVSLSWDEPLIK
+801 DGVELDWSEPLIQ

-829 VLSEDT
+829 VLSDDT
-835 AAALFTRIQPKV
+835 AASLFARVQPKV
-847 MALDLPDGYGIS
+847 MALHIPEGYEIT

-868 DAQDSLFGSLPM
+868 DAQEGLFGSLPM

-885 FVITMLLFNSLK
+885 FIITILLFNSIK

-910 IGVSF
+910 IGVAF
-915 GLLLWNM
+915 GLLTTNM

-946 MDQINIEMDS
+946 LDQINLELES

-966 SAVSRVR
+966 SAISRVR

-983 LGLVPLMFD
+983 LGMIPLVFD

-1006 GFATILTLIVVP
+1006 GFATVLTLIVVP
-1018 VMYSLLFKIKP
+1018 VMFAILFRIKP
-1029 PKTVKSGSNDH
+1029 TT
-1040 SNDHPNDSLLESQPN
+1040 
-1055 KGKALE
+1055 A
-1061 AAEAL
+1061 

>member
-36 EDPAFTIKDAMVVA
+36 EDPAFTIKDAMIVA
-50 TYPGATPQEVEE
+50 TYPGATSKEVEE
-62 ELTYPLEKEIRRL
+62 ELTYPLEKEIRKL
-75 PYIDKITSTSSSGM
+75 PYIDRITSTSSNGM

-116 NDLKPTLPAG
+116 NDLQPTLPQG
-126 VNSLSII
+126 VQSLQII
-133 DDFGDVFG
+133 DDFGDVYG
-141 VMIML
+141 VMLML
-146 SGEGYDYVELKR
+146 TGDDYDYVELKR
-158 YADVMSRDLEMVD
+158 YADHLRREIELVD
-171 GVGKVSIAGDQ
+171 GVGKVDIAGDQ
-182 QEMLFVEV
+182 QEMLFVEI

-197 LNLDMSRVA
+197 LNLDMNVVS
-206 GLLNQQNNVVSSGEV
+206 GLLNQQNNVVSAGEV

-233 GTLNSVESLENLII
+233 GTLNTVQALENLII

-258 KDVATVVRGIQEKP
+258 KDVATITRSIQEKP
-272 TNVVTYNGK
+272 GNMILFNGK
-281 PAINLGVS
+281 KAINIGIS
-289 FASGVNVVEVGQR
+289 FASGVNVVEVGER
-302 LTDEIAHLE
+302 LNAELSSLE
-311 TMKPAGIELNYFY
+311 SIKPAGLDMSYFY
-324 NQAAEVD
+324 NQAQEVD
-331 ASVQDFIVSLGQAV
+331 DSVKAFVISLAEAV
-345 AIVILV
+345 AIVIIV
-351 LLFAMGIRSGIIIGV
+351 LLFTMGLRSGVIIGV

-371 VFGTFILME
+371 VFGTFILMN
-380 YNDIE
+380 YNNIE

-421 KMQAASDI
+421 KVQAAVDI

-451 GLSEDATGEFM
+451 GLSQDATGEFM
-462 GSLFWVLCYSLFLS
+462 GSLFWVLCFSLFLS
-476 WITAL
+476 WVTAITL
-481 TITPFLADLLLKEEN
+481 TPFLADLLLKEEDKDTN
-496 VSNNAD
+496 GED
-502 GADAQQS
+502 
-509 ASQQEYD
+509 E

-521 WLFVLFGWTLK
+521 WLFVVFGALLK
-532 LAMRFRWVTV
+532 FSLRFRWMTV
-542 VSMVALLFT
+542 AAMVALLVA
-551 AVFAFGMVKQQFFPP
+551 AVIAFGNVKQQFFPP

-585 ETIKQTERVEKYVR
+585 QTIKQAEKVESYIR
-599 EQEHV
+599 QQDDID
-604 EFVSTSVGQGL
+604 FVSVSIGQGL
-615 QRFALTYQPEQSYE
+615 QRFALTYQPEKSYE
-629 AYAQLQVRTTDRE
+629 AYAQFQVRTTDRD
-642 NMFVVLNGLTGELS
+642 NMFKLLHKLDDNLAKT
-656 RQFDTPTFQFKLMEF
+656 FDEPTFQFKLMEF

-678 IEARITGSDP
+678 IEARITGPDP
-688 QVLREIALQ
+688 KVLRELAVQ

-736 SKEDLSNTLQMTFG
+736 SKEDLSSTLQMAFG
-750 GSAMGLLR
+750 GSTFGVLR
-758 DGADILP
+758 DGTHTLP
-765 IVGRLPESERVDF
+765 IMMRLPEAERVDF

-783 AKIWSPSLQAY
+783 VKIWSPSLQTY
-794 VPIDQVI
+794 IPVDQII
-801 DGVSLSWDEPLIK
+801 DGVELDWSEPLIQ

-829 VLSEDT
+829 VLSDDT
-835 AAALFTRIQPKV
+835 AASLFARVQPKV
-847 MALDLPDGYGIS
+847 MALHIPEGYEIT

-868 DAQDSLFGSLPM
+868 DAQEGLFGSLPM

-885 FVITMLLFNSLK
+885 FIITILLFNSIK

-910 IGVSF
+910 IGVAF
-915 GLLLWNM
+915 GLLTTNM

-946 MDQINIEMDS
+946 LDQINLELES

-966 SAVSRVR
+966 SAISRVR

-983 LGLVPLMFD
+983 LGMIPLVFD

-1006 GFATILTLIVVP
+1006 GFATVLTLIVVP
-1018 VMYSLLFKIKP
+1018 VMFAILFRIKP
-1029 PKTVKSGSNDH
+1029 TT
-1040 SNDHPNDSLLESQPN
+1040 
-1055 KGKALE
+1055 A
-1061 AAEAL
+1061 

>member
-36 EDPAFTIKDAMVVA
+36 EDPAFTIKDAMIVA
-50 TYPGATPQEVEE
+50 TYPGATSKEVEE
-62 ELTYPLEKEIRRL
+62 ELTYPLEKEIRKL
-75 PYIDKITSTSSSGM
+75 PYIDRITSTSSNGM

-116 NDLKPTLPAG
+116 NDLQPTLPQG
-126 VNSLSII
+126 VQSLQII
-133 DDFGDVFG
+133 DDFGDVYG
-141 VMIML
+141 VMLML
-146 SGEGYDYVELKR
+146 TGDDYDYVELKR
-158 YADVMSRDLEMVD
+158 YADHLRREIELVD
-171 GVGKVSIAGDQ
+171 GVGKVDIAGDQ
-182 QEMLFVEV
+182 QEMLFVEI

-197 LNLDMSRVA
+197 LNLDMNVVS
-206 GLLNQQNNVVSSGEV
+206 GLLNQQNNVVSAGEV

-233 GTLNSVESLENLII
+233 GTLNTVQALENLII

-258 KDVATVVRGIQEKP
+258 KDVATITRGIQEKP
-272 TNVVTYNGK
+272 GNMILFNGK
-281 PAINLGVS
+281 KAINIGIS
-289 FASGVNVVEVGQR
+289 FASGVNVVEVGER
-302 LTDEIAHLE
+302 LNAELSSLE
-311 TMKPAGIELNYFY
+311 SIKPAGLDMSYFY
-324 NQAAEVD
+324 NQAQEVD
-331 ASVQDFIVSLGQAV
+331 DSVKAFVISLAEAV
-345 AIVILV
+345 AIVIIV
-351 LLFAMGIRSGIIIGV
+351 LLFTMGLRSGVIIGV

-371 VFGTFILME
+371 VFGTFILMN
-380 YNDIE
+380 YNNIK

-421 KMQAASDI
+421 KVQAAVDI

-451 GLSEDATGEFM
+451 GLSQDATGEFM
-462 GSLFWVLCYSLFLS
+462 GSLFWVLCFSLFLS
-476 WITAL
+476 WVTAITL
-481 TITPFLADLLLKEEN
+481 TPFLADLLLKEEEKDKN
-496 VSNNAD
+496 GED
-502 GADAQQS
+502 
-509 ASQQEYD
+509 E

-521 WLFVLFGWTLK
+521 WLFVVFGALLK
-532 LAMRFRWVTV
+532 FSLRFRWMTV
-542 VSMVALLFT
+542 AAMVALLVG
-551 AVFAFGMVKQQFFPP
+551 AVIAFGNVKQQFFPP

-585 ETIKQTERVEKYVR
+585 QTIKQAEKVESYIR
-599 EQEHV
+599 QQDDID
-604 EFVSTSVGQGL
+604 FVSVSIGQGL
-615 QRFALTYQPEQSYE
+615 QRFALTYQPEKSYE
-629 AYAQLQVRTTDRE
+629 AYAQFQVRTTDRD
-642 NMFVVLNGLTGELS
+642 NMFKLLHKLDDNLAKT
-656 RQFDTPTFQFKLMEF
+656 FDEPTFQFKLMEF

-678 IEARITGSDP
+678 IEARITGPDP
-688 QVLREIALQ
+688 KVLRELAVQ

-736 SKEDLSNTLQMTFG
+736 SKEDLSSTLQMAFG
-750 GSAMGLLR
+750 GSTFGVLR
-758 DGADILP
+758 DGTHTLP
-765 IVGRLPESERVDF
+765 IMMRLPEAERVDF

-783 AKIWSPSLQAY
+783 VKIWSPSLQTY
-794 VPIDQVI
+794 IPVDQII
-801 DGVSLSWDEPLIK
+801 DGVELDWSEPLIQ

-829 VLSEDT
+829 VLSDDT
-835 AAALFTRIQPKV
+835 AASLFARVQPKV
-847 MALDLPDGYGIS
+847 MALHIPEGYEIT

-868 DAQDSLFGSLPM
+868 DAQEGLFGSLPM

-885 FVITMLLFNSLK
+885 FIITILLFNSIK

-910 IGVSF
+910 IGVAF
-915 GLLLWNM
+915 GLLTTNM

-946 MDQINIEMDS
+946 LDQINLELES

-966 SAVSRVR
+966 SAISRVR

-983 LGLVPLMFD
+983 LGMIPLVFD

-1006 GFATILTLIVVP
+1006 GFATVLTLIVVP
-1018 VMYSLLFKIKP
+1018 VMFAILFRIKP
-1029 PKTVKSGSNDH
+1029 TT
-1040 SNDHPNDSLLESQPN
+1040 
-1055 KGKALE
+1055 A
-1061 AAEAL
+1061 

>member
-36 EDPAFTIKDAMVVA
+36 EDPAFTIKDAMIVA
-50 TYPGATPQEVEE
+50 TYPGATSKEVEE
-62 ELTYPLEKEIRRL
+62 ELTYPLEKEIRKL
-75 PYIDKITSTSSSGM
+75 PYIDRITSTSSNGM

-116 NDLKPTLPAG
+116 NDLQPTLPQG
-126 VNSLSII
+126 VQSLQII
-133 DDFGDVFG
+133 DDFGDVYG
-141 VMIML
+141 VMLML
-146 SGEGYDYVELKR
+146 TGDDYDYVELKR
-158 YADVMSRDLEMVD
+158 YADHLRREIELVD
-171 GVGKVSIAGDQ
+171 GVGKVDIAGDQ
-182 QEMLFVEV
+182 QEMLFVEI

-197 LNLDMSRVA
+197 LNLDMNVVS
-206 GLLNQQNNVVSSGEV
+206 GLLNQQNNVVSAGEV

-233 GTLNSVESLENLII
+233 GTLNTVQALENLII

-258 KDVATVVRGIQEKP
+258 KDVATITRGIQEKP
-272 TNVVTYNGK
+272 GNMILFNGK
-281 PAINLGVS
+281 KAINIGIS
-289 FASGVNVVEVGQR
+289 FASGVNVVEVGER
-302 LTDEIAHLE
+302 LNAELSSLE
-311 TMKPAGIELNYFY
+311 SIKPAGLDMSYFY
-324 NQAAEVD
+324 NQAQEVD
-331 ASVQDFIVSLGQAV
+331 DSVKAFVISLAEAV
-345 AIVILV
+345 AIVIIV
-351 LLFAMGIRSGIIIGV
+351 LLFTMGLRSGVIIGV

-371 VFGTFILME
+371 VFGTFILMN
-380 YNDIE
+380 YNNIE

-421 KMQAASDI
+421 KVQAAVDI

-451 GLSEDATGEFM
+451 GLSQDATGEFM
-462 GSLFWVLCYSLFLS
+462 GSLFWVLCISLFLS
-476 WITAL
+476 WVTAITL
-481 TITPFLADLLLKEEN
+481 TPFLADLLLKEEEKDTN
-496 VSNNAD
+496 GED
-502 GADAQQS
+502 
-509 ASQQEYD
+509 E

-521 WLFVLFGWTLK
+521 WLFVVFGALLK
-532 LAMRFRWVTV
+532 FSLRFRWMMVAA
-542 VSMVALLFT
+542 MVALLVG
-551 AVFAFGMVKQQFFPP
+551 AVIAFGNVKQQFFPP

-585 ETIKQTERVEKYVR
+585 QTIKQAEKVESYIR
-599 EQEHV
+599 QQDDID
-604 EFVSTSVGQGL
+604 FVSVSIGQGL
-615 QRFALTYQPEQSYE
+615 QRFALTYQPEKSYE
-629 AYAQLQVRTTDRE
+629 AYAQFQVRTTDRD
-642 NMFVVLNGLTGELS
+642 NMFKLLHKLDDNLAKT
-656 RQFDTPTFQFKLMEF
+656 FDEPTFQFKLMEF

-678 IEARITGSDP
+678 IEARITGPDP
-688 QVLREIALQ
+688 KVLRELAVQ

-736 SKEDLSNTLQMTFG
+736 SKEDLSSTLQMAFG
-750 GSAMGLLR
+750 GSTFGVLR
-758 DGADILP
+758 DGTHTLP
-765 IVGRLPESERVDF
+765 IMMRLPEAERVDF

-783 AKIWSPSLQAY
+783 VKIWSPSLQTY
-794 VPIDQVI
+794 IPVDQII
-801 DGVSLSWDEPLIK
+801 DGVELDWSEPLIQ

-829 VLSEDT
+829 VLSDDT
-835 AAALFTRIQPKV
+835 AASLFARVQPKV
-847 MALDLPDGYGIS
+847 MALHIPEGYEIT

-868 DAQDSLFGSLPM
+868 DAQEGLFGSLPM

-885 FVITMLLFNSLK
+885 FIITILLFNSIK

-910 IGVSF
+910 IGVAF
-915 GLLLWNM
+915 GLLTTNM

-946 MDQINIEMDS
+946 LDQINLELES

-966 SAVSRVR
+966 SAISRVR

-983 LGLVPLMFD
+983 LGMIPLVFD

-1006 GFATILTLIVVP
+1006 GFATVLTLIVVP
-1018 VMYSLLFKIKP
+1018 VMFAILFRIKP
-1029 PKTVKSGSNDH
+1029 TT
-1040 SNDHPNDSLLESQPN
+1040 
-1055 KGKALE
+1055 A
-1061 AAEAL
+1061 

>member
-36 EDPAFTIKDAMVVA
+36 EDPAFTIKDAMIVA
-50 TYPGATPQEVEE
+50 TYPGATSKEVEE
-62 ELTYPLEKEIRRL
+62 ELTYPLEKEIRKL
-75 PYIDKITSTSSSGM
+75 PYIDRITSTSSNGM

-116 NDLKPTLPAG
+116 NDLQPTLPQG
-126 VNSLSII
+126 VQSLQII
-133 DDFGDVFG
+133 DDFGDVYG
-141 VMIML
+141 VMLML
-146 SGEGYDYVELKR
+146 TGDDYDYVELKR
-158 YADVMSRDLEMVD
+158 YADHLRREIELVD
-171 GVGKVSIAGDQ
+171 GVGKVDIAGDQ
-182 QEMLFVEV
+182 QEMLFVEI

-197 LNLDMSRVA
+197 LNLDMNVVS
-206 GLLNQQNNVVSSGEV
+206 GLLNQQNNVVSAGEV

-233 GTLNSVESLENLII
+233 GTLNTVQALENLII

-258 KDVATVVRGIQEKP
+258 KDVATITRGIQEKP
-272 TNVVTYNGK
+272 GNMILFNGK
-281 PAINLGVS
+281 KAINIGIS
-289 FASGVNVVEVGQR
+289 FASGVNVVEVGER
-302 LTDEIAHLE
+302 LNAELSSLE
-311 TMKPAGIELNYFY
+311 SIKPAGLDMSYFY
-324 NQAAEVD
+324 NQAQEVD
-331 ASVQDFIVSLGQAV
+331 DSVKAFVISLAEAV
-345 AIVILV
+345 AIVIIV
-351 LLFAMGIRSGIIIGV
+351 LLFTMGLRSGVIIGV

-371 VFGTFILME
+371 VFGTFILMN
-380 YNDIE
+380 YNNIE

-421 KMQAASDI
+421 KVQAAVDI

-451 GLSEDATGEFM
+451 GLSQDATGEFM
-462 GSLFWVLCYSLFLS
+462 GSLFWVLCFSLFLS
-476 WITAL
+476 WVTAITL
-481 TITPFLADLLLKEEN
+481 TPFLADLLLKEEEKDTN
-496 VSNNAD
+496 GED
-502 GADAQQS
+502 
-509 ASQQEYD
+509 E

-521 WLFVLFGWTLK
+521 WLFVVFGALLK
-532 LAMRFRWVTV
+532 FSLRFRWMTV
-542 VSMVALLFT
+542 AAMVALLVG
-551 AVFAFGMVKQQFFPP
+551 AVIAFGNVKQQFFPP

-585 ETIKQTERVEKYVR
+585 QTIKQAETVESYIR
-599 EQEHV
+599 QQDNID
-604 EFVSTSVGQGL
+604 FVSVSIGQGL
-615 QRFALTYQPEQSYE
+615 QRFALTYQPEKSYE
-629 AYAQLQVRTTDRE
+629 AYAQFQVRTTDRD
-642 NMFVVLNGLTGELS
+642 NMFKLLHKLDDNLAKT
-656 RQFDTPTFQFKLMEF
+656 FDEPTFQFKMMEF

-678 IEARITGSDP
+678 IEARITGPDP
-688 QVLREIALQ
+688 KVLRELAVQ

-736 SKEDLSNTLQMTFG
+736 SKEDLSSTLQMAFG
-750 GSAMGLLR
+750 GSTFGVLR
-758 DGADILP
+758 DGTHTLP
-765 IVGRLPESERVDF
+765 IMMRLPEAERVDF

-783 AKIWSPSLQAY
+783 VKIWSPSLQTY
-794 VPIDQVI
+794 IPVDQII
-801 DGVSLSWDEPLIK
+801 DGVELDWSEPLIQ

-829 VLSEDT
+829 VLSDDT
-835 AAALFTRIQPKV
+835 AASLFARVQPKV
-847 MALDLPDGYGIS
+847 MALHIPEGYEIT

-868 DAQDSLFGSLPM
+868 DAQEGLFGSLPM

-885 FVITMLLFNSLK
+885 FIITILLFNSIK

-910 IGVSF
+910 IGVAF
-915 GLLLWNM
+915 GLLTTNM

-946 MDQINIEMDS
+946 LDQINLELES

-966 SAVSRVR
+966 SAISRVR

-983 LGLVPLMFD
+983 LGMIPLVFD

-1006 GFATILTLIVVP
+1006 GFATVLTLIVVP
-1018 VMYSLLFKIKP
+1018 VMFAILFRIKP
-1029 PKTVKSGSNDH
+1029 TT
-1040 SNDHPNDSLLESQPN
+1040 
-1055 KGKALE
+1055 A
-1061 AAEAL
+1061 

>member
-36 EDPAFTIKDAMVVA
+36 EDPAFTIKDAMIVA
-50 TYPGATPQEVEE
+50 TYPGATSKEVEE
-62 ELTYPLEKEIRRL
+62 ELTYPLEKEIRKL
-75 PYIDKITSTSSSGM
+75 PYIDRITSTSSNGM

-116 NDLKPTLPAG
+116 NDLQPTLPQG
-126 VNSLSII
+126 VQSLQII
-133 DDFGDVFG
+133 DDFGDVYG
-141 VMIML
+141 VMLML
-146 SGEGYDYVELKR
+146 TGDDYDYVELKR
-158 YADVMSRDLEMVD
+158 YADHLRREIELVD
-171 GVGKVSIAGDQ
+171 GVGKVDIAGDQ
-182 QEMLFVEV
+182 QEMLFVEI
-190 SLDRLAS
+190 SLERLAS
-197 LNLDMSRVA
+197 LNLDMNVVS
-206 GLLNQQNNVVSSGEV
+206 GLLNQQNNVVSAGEV

-233 GTLNSVESLENLII
+233 GTLNTVQALENLII

-258 KDVATVVRGIQEKP
+258 KDVATITRSIQEKP
-272 TNVVTYNGK
+272 GNMILFNGK
-281 PAINLGVS
+281 KAINIGIS
-289 FASGVNVVEVGQR
+289 FASGVNVVEVGER
-302 LTDEIAHLE
+302 LNAELSSLE
-311 TMKPAGIELNYFY
+311 SIKPAGLDMSYFY
-324 NQAAEVD
+324 NQAQEVD
-331 ASVQDFIVSLGQAV
+331 DSVKAFVISLAEAV
-345 AIVILV
+345 AIVIIV
-351 LLFAMGIRSGIIIGV
+351 LLFTMGLRSGVIIGV

-371 VFGTFILME
+371 VFGTFILMN
-380 YNDIE
+380 YNNIE

-421 KMQAASDI
+421 KVQAAVDI

-451 GLSEDATGEFM
+451 GLSQDATGEFM
-462 GSLFWVLCYSLFLS
+462 GSLFWVLCFSLFLS
-476 WITAL
+476 WVTAITL
-481 TITPFLADLLLKEEN
+481 TPFLADLLLKEEEKDTN
-496 VSNNAD
+496 GED
-502 GADAQQS
+502 
-509 ASQQEYD
+509 E

-521 WLFVLFGWTLK
+521 WLFVVFGALLK
-532 LAMRFRWVTV
+532 FSLRFRWMTV
-542 VSMVALLFT
+542 AAMVALLVG
-551 AVFAFGMVKQQFFPP
+551 AVIAFGNVKQQFFPP

-585 ETIKQTERVEKYVR
+585 QTIKQAEKVESYIR
-599 EQEHV
+599 QQDDID
-604 EFVSTSVGQGL
+604 FVSVSIGQGL
-615 QRFALTYQPEQSYE
+615 QRFALTYQPEKSYE
-629 AYAQLQVRTTDRE
+629 AYAQFQVRTTDRD
-642 NMFVVLNGLTGELS
+642 NMFKLLHKLDDNLAKT
-656 RQFDTPTFQFKLMEF
+656 FDEPTFQFKLMEF

-678 IEARITGSDP
+678 IEARITGPDP
-688 QVLREIALQ
+688 KVLRELAVQ
-697 VEDILHTDPGARNIR
+697 VEDILHTEPGARNIR

-736 SKEDLSNTLQMTFG
+736 SKEDLSSTLQMAFG
-750 GSAMGLLR
+750 GSTFGVLR
-758 DGADILP
+758 DGTHTLP
-765 IVGRLPESERVDF
+765 IMMRLPEAERVDF

-783 AKIWSPSLQAY
+783 VKIWSPSLQTY
-794 VPIDQVI
+794 IPVDQII
-801 DGVSLSWDEPLIK
+801 DGVELDWSEPLIQ

-829 VLSEDT
+829 VLSDDT
-835 AAALFTRIQPKV
+835 AASLFARVQPKV
-847 MALDLPDGYGIS
+847 MALHIPEGYEIT

-868 DAQDSLFGSLPM
+868 DAQEGLFGSLPM

-885 FVITMLLFNSLK
+885 FIITILLFNSVK

-910 IGVSF
+910 IGVAF
-915 GLLLWNM
+915 GLLTTNM

-946 MDQINIEMDS
+946 LDQINLELES

-966 SAVSRVR
+966 SAISRVR

-983 LGLVPLMFD
+983 LGMIPLVFD

-1006 GFATILTLIVVP
+1006 GFATVLTLIVVP
-1018 VMYSLLFKIKP
+1018 VMFAILFRIKP
-1029 PKTVKSGSNDH
+1029 TT
-1040 SNDHPNDSLLESQPN
+1040 
-1055 KGKALE
+1055 A
-1061 AAEAL
+1061 

>member
-36 EDPAFTIKDAMVVA
+36 EDPAFTIKDAMIVA
-50 TYPGATPQEVEE
+50 TYPGATSKEVEE
-62 ELTYPLEKEIRRL
+62 ELTYPLEKEIRKL
-75 PYIDKITSTSSSGM
+75 PYIDRITSTSSNGM

-116 NDLKPTLPAG
+116 NDLQPTLPQG
-126 VNSLSII
+126 VQSLQII
-133 DDFGDVFG
+133 DDFGDVYG
-141 VMIML
+141 VMLML
-146 SGEGYDYVELKR
+146 TGDDYDYVELKR
-158 YADVMSRDLEMVD
+158 YADHLRREIELVD
-171 GVGKVSIAGDQ
+171 GVGKVDIAGDQ
-182 QEMLFVEV
+182 QEMLFVEI

-197 LNLDMSRVA
+197 LNLDMNVVS
-206 GLLNQQNNVVSSGEV
+206 GLLNQQNNVVSAGEV

-233 GTLNSVESLENLII
+233 GTLNTVQALENLII

-258 KDVATVVRGIQEKP
+258 KDVATITRSIQEKP
-272 TNVVTYNGK
+272 GNMILFNGK
-281 PAINLGVS
+281 KAINIGIS
-289 FASGVNVVEVGQR
+289 FASGVNVVEVGER
-302 LTDEIAHLE
+302 LNAELSSLE
-311 TMKPAGIELNYFY
+311 SIKPAGLDMSYFY
-324 NQAAEVD
+324 NQAQEVD
-331 ASVQDFIVSLGQAV
+331 DSVKAFVISLAEAV
-345 AIVILV
+345 AIVIIV
-351 LLFAMGIRSGIIIGV
+351 LLFTMGLRSGVIIGV

-371 VFGTFILME
+371 VFGTFILMN
-380 YNDIE
+380 YNNIE

-421 KMQAASDI
+421 KVQAAVDI

-451 GLSEDATGEFM
+451 GLSQDATGEFM
-462 GSLFWVLCYSLFLS
+462 GSLFWVLCFSLFLS
-476 WITAL
+476 WVTAITL
-481 TITPFLADLLLKEEN
+481 TPFLADLLLKEEEKDTN
-496 VSNNAD
+496 GED
-502 GADAQQS
+502 
-509 ASQQEYD
+509 E

-521 WLFVLFGWTLK
+521 WLFVVFGALLK
-532 LAMRFRWVTV
+532 FSLRFRWMTV
-542 VSMVALLFT
+542 AAMVALLAG
-551 AVFAFGMVKQQFFPP
+551 AVIAFGNVKQQFFPP

-585 ETIKQTERVEKYVR
+585 QTIKQAEKVESYIR
-599 EQEHV
+599 QQDDID
-604 EFVSTSVGQGL
+604 FVSVSIGQGL
-615 QRFALTYQPEQSYE
+615 QRFALTYQPEKSYE
-629 AYAQLQVRTTDRE
+629 AYAQFQVRTTDRD
-642 NMFVVLNGLTGELS
+642 NMFKLLHKLDDNLAKT
-656 RQFDTPTFQFKLMEF
+656 FDEPTFQFKLMEF

-678 IEARITGSDP
+678 IEARITGPDP
-688 QVLREIALQ
+688 KVLRELAVQ

-736 SKEDLSNTLQMTFG
+736 SKEDLSSTLQMAFG
-750 GSAMGLLR
+750 GSTFGVLR
-758 DGADILP
+758 DGTHTLP
-765 IVGRLPESERVDF
+765 IMMRLPEAERVDF

-783 AKIWSPSLQAY
+783 VKIWSPSLQTY
-794 VPIDQVI
+794 IPVDQII
-801 DGVSLSWDEPLIK
+801 DGVELDWSEPLIQ

-829 VLSEDT
+829 VLSDDT
-835 AAALFTRIQPKV
+835 AASLFARVQPKV
-847 MALDLPDGYGIS
+847 MALHIPEGYEIT

-868 DAQDSLFGSLPM
+868 DAQEGLFGSLPM

-885 FVITMLLFNSLK
+885 FIITILLFNSIK

-910 IGVSF
+910 IGVAF
-915 GLLLWNM
+915 GLLTTNM

-946 MDQINIEMDS
+946 LDQINLELES

-966 SAVSRVR
+966 SAISRVR

-983 LGLVPLMFD
+983 LGMIPLVFD

-1006 GFATILTLIVVP
+1006 GFATVLTLIVVP
-1018 VMYSLLFKIKP
+1018 VMFAILFRIKP
-1029 PKTVKSGSNDH
+1029 TT
-1040 SNDHPNDSLLESQPN
+1040 
-1055 KGKALE
+1055 A
-1061 AAEAL
+1061 

>member
-36 EDPAFTIKDAMVVA
+36 EDPAFTIKDAMIVA
-50 TYPGATPQEVEE
+50 TYPGATSKEVEE
-62 ELTYPLEKEIRRL
+62 ELTYPLEKEIRKL
-75 PYIDKITSTSSSGM
+75 PYIDRITSTSSNGM

-116 NDLKPTLPAG
+116 NDLQPTLPQG
-126 VNSLSII
+126 VQSLQII
-133 DDFGDVFG
+133 DDFGDVYG
-141 VMIML
+141 VMLML
-146 SGEGYDYVELKR
+146 TGDDYDYVELKR
-158 YADVMSRDLEMVD
+158 YADHLRREIELVD
-171 GVGKVSIAGDQ
+171 GVGKVDIAGDQ
-182 QEMLFVEV
+182 QEMLFVEI

-197 LNLDMSRVA
+197 LNLDMNVVS
-206 GLLNQQNNVVSSGEV
+206 GLLNQQNNVVSAGEV

-233 GTLNSVESLENLII
+233 GTLNTVQALENLII

-258 KDVATVVRGIQEKP
+258 KDVATITRGIQEKP
-272 TNVVTYNGK
+272 GNMILFNGK
-281 PAINLGVS
+281 KAINIGIS
-289 FASGVNVVEVGQR
+289 FASGVNVVEVGER
-302 LTDEIAHLE
+302 LNAELSSLE
-311 TMKPAGIELNYFY
+311 SIKPAGLDMSYFY
-324 NQAAEVD
+324 NQAQEVD
-331 ASVQDFIVSLGQAV
+331 DSVKAFVISLAEAV
-345 AIVILV
+345 AIVIIV
-351 LLFAMGIRSGIIIGV
+351 LLFTMGLRSGVIIGV

-371 VFGTFILME
+371 VFGTFILMN
-380 YNDIE
+380 YNNIE

-421 KMQAASDI
+421 KVQAAVDI

-451 GLSEDATGEFM
+451 GLSQDATGEFM
-462 GSLFWVLCYSLFLS
+462 GSLFWVLCFSLFLS
-476 WITAL
+476 WVTAITL
-481 TITPFLADLLLKEEN
+481 TPFLADLLLKEEEKDTN
-496 VSNNAD
+496 GED
-502 GADAQQS
+502 
-509 ASQQEYD
+509 E

-521 WLFVLFGWTLK
+521 WLFVVFGALLK
-532 LAMRFRWVTV
+532 FSLRFRWMTV
-542 VSMVALLFT
+542 AAMVALLVG
-551 AVFAFGMVKQQFFPP
+551 AVIAFGNVKQQFFPP

-585 ETIKQTERVEKYVR
+585 QTIKQAETVESYIR
-599 EQEHV
+599 QQDDID
-604 EFVSTSVGQGL
+604 FVSVSIGQGL
-615 QRFALTYQPEQSYE
+615 QRFALTYQPEKSYE
-629 AYAQLQVRTTDRE
+629 AYAQFQVRTTDRD
-642 NMFVVLNGLTGELS
+642 NMFKLLHKLDDNLAKT
-656 RQFDTPTFQFKLMEF
+656 FDEPTFQFKLMEF

-678 IEARITGSDP
+678 IEARITGPDP
-688 QVLREIALQ
+688 KVLRELAVQ

-736 SKEDLSNTLQMTFG
+736 SKEDLSSTLQMAFG
-750 GSAMGLLR
+750 GSTFGVLR
-758 DGADILP
+758 DGTHTLP
-765 IVGRLPESERVDF
+765 IMMRLPEAERVDF

-783 AKIWSPSLQAY
+783 VKIWSPSLQTY
-794 VPIDQVI
+794 IPVDQII
-801 DGVSLSWDEPLIK
+801 DGVELDWSEPLIQ

-829 VLSEDT
+829 VLSDDT
-835 AAALFTRIQPKV
+835 AASLFARVQPKV
-847 MALDLPDGYGIS
+847 MSLHIPEGYEIT

-868 DAQDSLFGSLPM
+868 DAQEGLFGSLPM

-885 FVITMLLFNSLK
+885 FIITILLFNSIK

-910 IGVSF
+910 IGVAF
-915 GLLLWNM
+915 GLLTTNM

-946 MDQINIEMDS
+946 LDQINLELES

-966 SAVSRVR
+966 SAISRVR

-983 LGLVPLMFD
+983 LGMIPLVFD

-1006 GFATILTLIVVP
+1006 GFATVLTLIVVP
-1018 VMYSLLFKIKP
+1018 VMFAILFRIKP
-1029 PKTVKSGSNDH
+1029 TT
-1040 SNDHPNDSLLESQPN
+1040 
-1055 KGKALE
+1055 A
-1061 AAEAL
+1061 

>member
-36 EDPAFTIKDAMVVA
+36 EDPAFTIKDAMIVA
-50 TYPGATPQEVEE
+50 TYPGATSKEVEE
-62 ELTYPLEKEIRRL
+62 ELTYPLEKEIRKL
-75 PYIDKITSTSSSGM
+75 PYIDRITSTSSNGM

-116 NDLKPTLPAG
+116 NDLQPTLPQG
-126 VNSLSII
+126 VQSLQII
-133 DDFGDVFG
+133 DDFGDVYG
-141 VMIML
+141 VMLML
-146 SGEGYDYVELKR
+146 TGDDYDYVELKR
-158 YADVMSRDLEMVD
+158 YADHLRREIELVD
-171 GVGKVSIAGDQ
+171 GVGKVDIAGDQ
-182 QEMLFVEV
+182 QEMLFVEI

-197 LNLDMSRVA
+197 LNLDMNVVS
-206 GLLNQQNNVVSSGEV
+206 GLLNQQNNVVSAGEV

-233 GTLNSVESLENLII
+233 GTLNTVQALENLII

-258 KDVATVVRGIQEKP
+258 KDVATITRSIQEKP
-272 TNVVTYNGK
+272 GNMILFNGK
-281 PAINLGVS
+281 KAINIGIS
-289 FASGVNVVEVGQR
+289 FASGVNVVEVGER
-302 LTDEIAHLE
+302 LNAELSSLE
-311 TMKPAGIELNYFY
+311 SIKPAGLDMSYFY
-324 NQAAEVD
+324 NQAQEVD
-331 ASVQDFIVSLGQAV
+331 DSVKAFVISLAEAV
-345 AIVILV
+345 AIVIIV
-351 LLFAMGIRSGIIIGV
+351 LLFTMGLRSGVIIGV

-371 VFGTFILME
+371 VFGTFILMN
-380 YNDIE
+380 YNNIE

-421 KMQAASDI
+421 KVQAAVDI

-451 GLSEDATGEFM
+451 GLSQDATGEFM
-462 GSLFWVLCYSLFLS
+462 GSLFWVLCFSLFLS
-476 WITAL
+476 WVTAITL
-481 TITPFLADLLLKEEN
+481 TPFLADLLLKEEEKDTN
-496 VSNNAD
+496 GED
-502 GADAQQS
+502 
-509 ASQQEYD
+509 E

-521 WLFVLFGWTLK
+521 WLFVVFGALLK
-532 LAMRFRWVTV
+532 FSLRFRWMTV
-542 VSMVALLFT
+542 AAMVALLVG
-551 AVFAFGMVKQQFFPP
+551 AVIAFGNVKQQFFPP

-585 ETIKQTERVEKYVR
+585 QTIKQAEKVESYIR
-599 EQEHV
+599 QQDDID
-604 EFVSTSVGQGL
+604 FVSVSIGQGL
-615 QRFALTYQPEQSYE
+615 QRFALTYQPEKSYE
-629 AYAQLQVRTTDRE
+629 AYAQFQVRTTDRD
-642 NMFVVLNGLTGELS
+642 NMFKLLHKLDDNLAKT
-656 RQFDTPTFQFKLMEF
+656 FDEPTFQFKLMEF

-678 IEARITGSDP
+678 IEARITGPDP
-688 QVLREIALQ
+688 KVLRELAVQ

-736 SKEDLSNTLQMTFG
+736 SKEDLSSTLQMAFG
-750 GSAMGLLR
+750 GSTFGVLR
-758 DGADILP
+758 DGTHTLP
-765 IVGRLPESERVDF
+765 IMMRLPEAERVDF

-783 AKIWSPSLQAY
+783 VKIWSPSLQTY
-794 VPIDQVI
+794 IPVDQII
-801 DGVSLSWDEPLIK
+801 DGVELDWSEPLIQ
-814 RRDRKRTLTVLADHD
+814 RRDRKRTLTVLGDHD
-829 VLSEDT
+829 VLSDDT
-835 AAALFTRIQPKV
+835 AASLFARVQPKV
-847 MALDLPDGYGIS
+847 MALHIPEGYEIT

-868 DAQDSLFGSLPM
+868 DAQEGLFGSLPM

-885 FVITMLLFNSLK
+885 FIITILLFNSIK

-910 IGVSF
+910 IGVAF
-915 GLLLWNM
+915 GLLTTNM

-946 MDQINIEMDS
+946 LDQINLELES

-966 SAVSRVR
+966 SAISRVR

-983 LGLVPLMFD
+983 LGMIPLVFD

-1006 GFATILTLIVVP
+1006 GFATVLTLIVVP
-1018 VMYSLLFKIKP
+1018 VMFAILFRIKP
-1029 PKTVKSGSNDH
+1029 TT
-1040 SNDHPNDSLLESQPN
+1040 
-1055 KGKALE
+1055 A
-1061 AAEAL
+1061 